1 MNNEFNYRSRRSRP
15 DSKLSLLE
23 QRRRTRSPEDKKP
36 REPDAWFQ
44 ALLQR
49 TIDGLVAMH
58 LDKFESERHAEP
70 LPGCENLSGKWSLGN
85 VFCRWVADNRIKSPI
100 IMNLYVGNFSF
111 DMTERT
117 LRELFEPFGTVSEV
131 KLIMDRETGQ
141 SRGFGFVTM
150 GNVSEGKAAIKGLD
164 GKDKGGRKLTV
175 NEARPKDDR
184 GGRSSP
190 GSRR

>member
-1 MNNEFNYRSRRSRP
+1 
-15 DSKLSLLE
+15 
-23 QRRRTRSPEDKKP
+23 
-36 REPDAWFQ
+36 
-44 ALLQR
+44 
-49 TIDGLVAMH
+49 
-58 LDKFESERHAEP
+58 
-70 LPGCENLSGKWSLGN
+70 
-85 VFCRWVADNRIKSPI
+85 
-100 IMNLYVGNFSF
+100 
-111 DMTERT
+111 MTECT
-117 LRELFEPFGTVSEV
+117 LMELFEPFGTVSEV

-184 GGRSSP
+184 GGRPSP